1 VSNQYRLSRDNFFLL
16 RHAGYSE
23 TQIEQRFAEFKPIPE
38 LEDMLEGL
46 MVEKLM
52 TEAKN
57 GQKQNEDIAGWKIS
71 AKCLNKLTDSGYAKQ
86 DVTRIAWEWKTEI
99 LLNPSVTIVDI
110 DAAFLGYFKRLK
122 LSW

>member
-1 VSNQYRLSRDNFFLL
+1 
-16 RHAGYSE
+16 
-23 TQIEQRFAEFKPIPE
+23 
-38 LEDMLEGL
+38 